1 MGGRG
6 GEVPDRQKA
15 GARGTRFLALRLA
28 AASRRQGVVEGSGGV
43 LRVRQRAC
51 GARVGHRVAVRAV
64 VGVRVQA
71 VVVGRRVAVVHVEVV
86 VVAIVAGLGREDVDA
101 VEDQDTRD
109 SGVGR

>member
-28 AASRRQGVVEGSGGV
+28 AASRRRGVVEGSGGV
-43 LRVRQRAC
+43 LRARQRAC